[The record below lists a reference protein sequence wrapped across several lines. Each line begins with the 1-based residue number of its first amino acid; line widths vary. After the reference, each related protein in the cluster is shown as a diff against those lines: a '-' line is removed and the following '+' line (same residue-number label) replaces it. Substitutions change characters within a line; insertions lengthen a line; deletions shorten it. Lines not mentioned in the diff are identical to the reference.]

1 MFQTL
6 LVTCP
11 QLRIAVGTTACH
23 HTNTLLQADIWPPCP
38 SLPDLKTNTS
48 DLAAGIQGIEGV
60 LRAKQE
66 SHVKQFLLTE
76 VALQTGHAA
85 QQQIQ
90 ALSADVQR

>member
-1 MFQTL
+1 MATL
-6 LVTCP
+6 SFFATSE
-11 QLRIAVGTTACH
+11 A
-23 HTNTLLQADIWPPCP
+23 
-38 SLPDLKTNTS
+38 KTSN
-48 DLAAGIQGIEGV
+48 LAAGIQGI

-76 VALQTGHAA
+76 VALQAGHAA